1 MLQLVCRSFT
11 YPSAPTPALKAISL
25 DVPHGQVVGLVGPNG
40 AGKSTLCLVL
50 AGLAPAVVGG
60 RLDGLLRIDG
70 EAVTGRPI
78 HEVAQRVGLVIQNP
92 STQMSGLTRSV
103 REEIAFGPMNLGLSR
118 NEVLDRVASVVDLL
132 DLGAIADQDPSRLSG
147 GQTQLVVIGSILAM
161 RPEHLILDEPTS
173 QLDPTGV
180 RLVEHALRTL
190 AEAGTALLI
199 AEHRTDLLDSLA
211 DRIVGLVDGTV
222 IVDGPPRAEL
232 VGSRADLLGIAEPT
246 AVRLARLCQEEG
258 SAVSDDRIRR
268 LLAGP
273 SDG

>member
-11 YPSAPTPALKAISL
+11 YPSAPTPALKAISI

-50 AGLAPAVVGG
+50 AGLAPTVVGG

-70 EAVTGRPI
+70 ESVSGRPI

-92 STQMSGLTRSV
+92 ATQMSGLTRSV

-118 NEVLDRVASVVDLL
+118 KEVLDRVASVVDLL
-132 DLGAIADQDPSRLSG
+132 DLGAIADQEPSRLSG

-173 QLDPTGV
+173 QLDPSGV
-180 RLVEHALRTL
+180 RLVERALRTL

-199 AEHRTDLLDSLA
+199 AEHRADLLDSLA
-211 DRIVGLVDGTV
+211 DRVVGLVDGTV
-222 IVDGPPRAEL
+222 IADGPPRTEL
-232 VGSRADLLGIAEPT
+232 VGSRADQLGIAEPT
-246 AVRLARLCQEEG
+246 AVRLARLCREEG
-258 SAVSDDRIRR
+258 AAVSDDRIRR